1 MGKRGRFWVKIVQE
15 NILASKITFLPK
27 QLCSAP
33 EFNGAASCTVKCS
46 GNSVTTVVRLAWG
59 PNDPL
64 RRRRRPPDPPSR
76 PLQYLPPSR
85 AIAESEERAKKLSAG
100 EPPLPIAGAACMGE
114 GEEEE
119 TSAITFVHLH

>member
-1 MGKRGRFWVKIVQE
+1 MIPSGGGGGLP
-15 NILASKITFLPK
+15 ILLP
-27 QLCSAP
+27 AP
-33 EFNGAASCTVKCS
+33 I
-46 GNSVTTVVRLAWG
+46 
-59 PNDPL
+59 
-64 RRRRRPPDPPSR
+64 
-76 PLQYLPPSR
+76 QYLPPSR